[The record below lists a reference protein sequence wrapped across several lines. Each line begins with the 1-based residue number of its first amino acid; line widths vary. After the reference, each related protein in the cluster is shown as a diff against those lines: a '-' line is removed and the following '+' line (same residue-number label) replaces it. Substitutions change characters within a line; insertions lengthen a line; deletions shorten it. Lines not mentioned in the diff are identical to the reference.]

1 MAKAV
6 RNVVVVVLAVLWLV
20 PVYLLVVNSLT
31 TPTGYS
37 GSPQWL
43 PHTFGLF
50 SNISS
55 AWTGAELGASFL
67 NSLGYAVV
75 CGTIAVMVATLA
87 AFGVAVVPCKH
98 PMVWFWFIYSGTL
111 LSLQIFLAPLFQTYA
126 NHGLSDTRLGL
137 GLIYTALSV
146 PFAFFVVRSYI
157 STLPRELVV
166 ACHDVVTSGFGG
178 GAG

>member
-1 MAKAV
+1 
-6 RNVVVVVLAVLWLV
+6 LARPGV
-20 PVYLLVVNSLT
+20 PVGGQLPHDADRVQRQS
-31 TPTGYS
+31 
-37 GSPQWL
+37 QWL

-67 NSLGYAVV
+67 NSLGYAIV

-126 NHGLSDTRLGL
+126 TTGCPTPGWDSD
-137 GLIYTALSV
+137 
-146 PFAFFVVRSYI
+146 
-157 STLPRELVV
+157 
-166 ACHDVVTSGFGG
+166 
-178 GAG
+178 